1 MRRNWSTLMKLL
13 LPIVVLGVVGCGTQI
28 PEVAYPCGP
37 SAYPG
42 SVYQDSFLEWTPDGS
57 HLIFRAGTTIGV
69 VDAIGTNLR
78 TLADA
83 NPGSE
88 LMYGIDVDISPDGRQ
103 VVYSSCEFP
112 TGGGTIRPARKDFNY
127 ELVLVNLEGTEKQRL
142 TLNTHLDLFP
152 AWSPDGSHIAFVAN
166 PRSRHAEL
174 YVMSANGSDARRIA
188 TTLIESV
195 TERYGERLA
204 TNAEHTFWKRG
215 EGENLSN
222 DENAWLGA
230 VALAPPLWS
239 PDGKR
244 LAFLVEEGEYGPY
257 QKILYTVNADGTEM
271 KRVVATE
278 SVPAWSPDGQRIA
291 LLMYDG
297 DDLALFTLMADG
309 SDPVLITI
317 VTERETFE
325 HRNSRYSR
333 ADFTLSWSPDGTQ
346 ILYTCDFGACVV
358 NVGNSEVTVLVEGT
372 TKWDEETYIAAW
384 SPDGTRIALY
394 VPGNDYYSITSQL
407 YTVARDGTDRRDLIT
422 LDADGNLAPANPPQ
436 EAP

>member
-1 MRRNWSTLMKLL
+1 MIHRDWSTPRGFFLL
-13 LPIVVLGVVGCGTQI
+13 FAILSIGACSGGTYTSE
-28 PEVAYPCGP
+28 PAYPCGP
-37 SAYPG
+37 FFIGERAYENFP
-42 SVYQDSFLEWTPDGS
+42 LEWTPDGNL
-57 HLIFRAGTTIGV
+57 LIFRAGTTIGV

-83 NPGSE
+83 NPGNE
-88 LMYGIDVDISPDGRQ
+88 LMYGIHVDISPDGRQ

-142 TLNTHLDLFP
+142 TLNTHLDLYP
-152 AWSPDGSHIAFVAN
+152 VWSPNGSRIAFVAN

-174 YVMSANGSDARRIA
+174 YVMAADGSDVRRVA

-195 TERYGERLA
+195 TERYGKRLA
-204 TNAEHTFWKRG
+204 TNALHTHWKRG
-215 EGENLSN
+215 EGEDLSD
-222 DENAWLGA
+222 DEDAWLGA

-257 QKILYTVNADGTEM
+257 QKILYSVRADGTDL
-271 KRVVATE
+271 KRVAATE
-278 SVPAWSPDGQRIA
+278 ALPAWSPDGQRIA
-291 LLMYDG
+291 LVTYAG
-297 DDLALFTLMADG
+297 DDLALYTILADG
-309 SDPVLITI
+309 SDPKLITT
-317 VTERETFE
+317 VTEKETFE
-325 HRNSRYSR
+325 HRNSRYFS

-372 TKWDEETYIAAW
+372 TKWDEETYIAVW
-384 SPDGTRIALY
+384 SPDGARIALY
-394 VPGNDYYSITSQL
+394 VPGIAYYNIQLQL
-407 YTVARDGTDRRDLIT
+407 YTVARDGSDLRP
-422 LDADGNLAPANPPQ
+422 LVRAEANGNLLPANPP
-436 EAP
+436 E